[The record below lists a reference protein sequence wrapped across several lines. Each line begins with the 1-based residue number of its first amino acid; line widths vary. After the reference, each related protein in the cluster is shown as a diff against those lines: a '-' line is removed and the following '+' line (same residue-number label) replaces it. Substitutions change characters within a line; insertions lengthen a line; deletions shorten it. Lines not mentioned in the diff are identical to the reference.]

1 MDFVLGLPRTS
12 RGCDSVFVVVDR
24 YSKMAHFIPC
34 KKTDDASNVALLF
47 FREIVRLHGIPSTIT
62 SDRDTKFLS
71 HFWRTL
77 WRLFKTE
84 LNYSTSFHPQTDG
97 QTEVVNKTLGNLI
110 RCLCG
115 DRPKQWDQFL
125 APAEFAFNNMVN
137 RSTGKTPFQV
147 VYQCP
152 PKQTLDLIQ
161 LPALPGHSIAAQN
174 MAERIEAVQAE
185 VKQKLEYSNAKYKV
199 QSDKHRRIKTF
210 SVGDQVMVHLRKE
223 RFPVG
228 TYNKLK
234 MRKIGPCKVLQKIN
248 DNAYVIDLPEH
259 LSISPTFNVADLS
272 NFTPDDPLYPDDN
285 SRTSFSQEGEN
296 DAQHNYGGEDSDVE
310 NEYEDEREV
319 KGMRFGHKGNRS
331 VEVYTAEFHRLSS
344 RNDLSETESQQVT
357 RAENQLAK
365 NNHSTLF
372 PSTNRNKF
380 VSNAEQSTSKLEGS
394 KSVQKLSTL
403 GTGIN
408 LMVYNCQELCG
419 KINLTTREDDYDE
432 GEEERFDEEIET
444 DVCHPADELD
454 GDEWKMAFKTKDG
467 LYEWM
472 VMPFGL
478 SNAPIYFDDILIYSK
493 SEKEHLMHLREV
505 LIALSQN
512 KLYINLNKCNFLTD
526 KLLFLGVTSHGIQV
540 DEEKVRTIKEWPKP
554 QTISEVRSFHG
565 LATFYR
571 RFIRNFSTIMAP
583 ITQCMKKGKFQ
594 WGEEADLS
602 FEQIKEK
609 LTSAPLLML
618 PNFDKLFTLECD
630 ASIVGIGA
638 VLSQEGKPVA
648 FFSEKLSEARQKWS
662 TYELEFYA
670 IYRSVH
676 HWEQYLFHR
685 EFVLYTDHE
694 ALKYFNNQ
702 QKMNRMHER

>member
-1 MDFVLGLPRTS
+1 MRNIQHQIDLVPGASLPNLPHYRMSPKENLILQEQVEDLLKKGLIRESMSPCAVPALLVPKKDGSWRMCVDSRAINKITIAYRFPIPRLDDMLDMLEGSKIFSKIDLRSGYHQIRIRPGDEWKTAFKTRTGLYFISQEGKPVAFFSEKLSEARQKWSTYELEFYAIYRSVHHWEQYLFHREFVLYTDHEALKYFNNQQKMNRMHGRWIAYLQRFSFVLKHKAGEQNKVADALSRRAELLVTLKTEIIGFEQLKDLYAYDEDFKQIWENKIVPPYLKIDGYLFFDNRLCIPRTSLREQLIKELHGGGLGGHFGRDKTLAMVEERYYWPHLRRDVVSKTSLMDFVLGLPRTS

-152 PKQTLDLIQ
+152 QKQTLDLIQ

-174 MAERIEAVQAE
+174 MAERIEVVQAE

-223 RFPVG
+223 GFPVG

-259 LSISPTFNVADLS
+259 ISISPTFNVADLS

-285 SRTSFSQEGEN
+285 SRTSFSQEGDN
-296 DAQHNYGGEDSDVE
+296 DA
-310 NEYEDEREV
+310 V
-319 KGMRFGHKGNRS
+319 K
-331 VEVYTAEFHRLSS
+331 
-344 RNDLSETESQQVT
+344 
-357 RAENQLAK
+357 
-365 NNHSTLF
+365 
-372 PSTNRNKF
+372 
-380 VSNAEQSTSKLEGS
+380 
-394 KSVQKLSTL
+394 
-403 GTGIN
+403 
-408 LMVYNCQELCG
+408 
-419 KINLTTREDDYDE
+419 
-432 GEEERFDEEIET
+432 
-444 DVCHPADELD
+444 
-454 GDEWKMAFKTKDG
+454 
-467 LYEWM
+467 
-472 VMPFGL
+472 
-478 SNAPIYFDDILIYSK
+478 IL
-493 SEKEHLMHLREV
+493 
-505 LIALSQN
+505 Q
-512 KLYINLNKCNFLTD
+512 
-526 KLLFLGVTSHGIQV
+526 
-540 DEEKVRTIKEWPKP
+540 
-554 QTISEVRSFHG
+554 
-565 LATFYR
+565 AT
-571 RFIRNFSTIMAP
+571 
-583 ITQCMKKGKFQ
+583 
-594 WGEEADLS
+594 
-602 FEQIKEK
+602 
-609 LTSAPLLML
+609 
-618 PNFDKLFTLECD
+618 
-630 ASIVGIGA
+630 
-638 VLSQEGKPVA
+638 
-648 FFSEKLSEARQKWS
+648 
-662 TYELEFYA
+662 
-670 IYRSVH
+670 
-676 HWEQYLFHR
+676 
-685 EFVLYTDHE
+685 
-694 ALKYFNNQ
+694 
-702 QKMNRMHER
+702 